1 MDTRVDG
8 TPAEISSLV
17 AIFELRRQVV
27 EGCASAEPSPVQD
40 ESTRQPLT
48 AALAALPAG
57 RAADFERLAQRAHG
71 PAMPLEQP
79 THCTACHIRFAA
91 QLESRVRNR
100 SVIFACPRCFR
111 LLYRIQRRSDPKERA
126 LLRNLE
132 KSGPN
137 DPGPGL
143 GRRRTV

>member
-8 TPAEISSLV
+8 TPAEISSLL

-27 EGCASAEPSPVQD
+27 EGCSSAEPRPVQD
-40 ESTRQPLT
+40 ESTRRRLT
-48 AALAALPAG
+48 AALAALPTG
-57 RAADFERLAQRAHG
+57 LAADFERLIRRAHG
-71 PAMPLEQP
+71 PAIPLEQP

-111 LLYRIQRRSDPKERA
+111 LLYRVQPPSDPKERA
-126 LLRNLE
+126 RPRNLE
-132 KSGPN
+132 ESGPN
-137 DPGPGL
+137 ATQVL
-143 GRRRTV
+143 GWRPRTV

>member
-8 TPAEISSLV
+8 TPAEISALV

-27 EGCASAEPSPVQD
+27 EGCSSAEPSPVPD
-40 ESTRQPLT
+40 DSTRLRLK

-57 RAADFERLAQRAHG
+57 RAADFERLIRRADG
-71 PAMPLEQP
+71 PATPVEQP
-79 THCTACHIRFAA
+79 THCPACHIRLAA

-111 LLYRIQRRSDPKERA
+111 LLYRIQSPSDPKERA
-126 LLRNLE
+126 VCHSRVGQG
-132 KSGPN
+132 SG
-137 DPGPGL
+137 
-143 GRRRTV
+143 TV